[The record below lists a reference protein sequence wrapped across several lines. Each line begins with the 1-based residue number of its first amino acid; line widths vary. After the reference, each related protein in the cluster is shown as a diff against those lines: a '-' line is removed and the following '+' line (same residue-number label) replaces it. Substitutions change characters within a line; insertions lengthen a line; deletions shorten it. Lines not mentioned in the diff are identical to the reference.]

1 MSPQTDAPTAPSR
14 PTFAS
19 IVCGVDCSRP
29 SLEAA
34 RQAALLAGDGASLAY
49 VTVSWELGV
58 GATAVATLSHRHAH
72 DCLHR
77 VRDEARELGVE
88 PRLVDDSA
96 ENPARRLLELA
107 AGHDLLVVGIS
118 GHSRAGGIMVGS
130 VASAALHR
138 SPVPVLV
145 ARRPPE
151 GVEFPA
157 RIVLACDGTP
167 VSDAAAEVT
176 ARLAARHGASV
187 AVAGARDGDAPFRH
201 GLAEHAA
208 QIRAATGTEPVDLLP
223 SGPAHSAVASAARD
237 FGASLVVTGSR
248 GLSGIAAVR
257 SASERIAHAA
267 PCSVLVVRSAAA

>member
-1 MSPQTDAPTAPSR
+1 MSPQTDAPTAPTR

-19 IVCGVDCSRP
+19 IICGVDGSRP

-34 RQAALLAGDGASLAY
+34 RQAALLAGDGATLAY
-49 VTVSWELGV
+49 VAVSWEQGV

-88 PRLVDDSA
+88 PSLVDDSA
-96 ENPARRLLELA
+96 ENPARRLPELA
-107 AGHDLLVVGIS
+107 AGQDLLVVGIS

-157 RIVLACDGTP
+157 RIALATDGTP
-167 VSDAAAEVT
+167 TSDAAAELT
-176 ARLAARHGASV
+176 GRLAARHGASV
-187 AVAGARDGDAPFRH
+187 AIVGARYGDAPSRR
-201 GLAEHAA
+201 GLARHAA
-208 QIRAATGTEPVDLLP
+208 QIMAASGTEPVDLLAP
-223 SGPAHSAVASAARD
+223 GPPHSTVATAARD

-248 GLSGIAAVR
+248 GLTGVAAVR
-257 SASERIAHAA
+257 SVSERIAHAA
-267 PCSVLVVRSAAA
+267 PCSVLVVRP